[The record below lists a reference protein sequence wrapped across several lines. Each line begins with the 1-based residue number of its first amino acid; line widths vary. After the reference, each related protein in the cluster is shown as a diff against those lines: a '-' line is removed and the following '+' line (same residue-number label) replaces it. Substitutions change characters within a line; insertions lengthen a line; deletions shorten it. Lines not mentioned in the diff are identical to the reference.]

1 MRVVV
6 ADDVMIVRAGLTRLL
21 TEAGME
27 VCGEAADAAGL
38 LRLVA
43 LTGPD
48 VAVVD
53 IRMPPTHRDE
63 GLVAAREIRA
73 RYPATAVLVLSQYVA
88 PRYATRL
95 LADQP
100 AGLGYLLKERVSE
113 VAVLA
118 DAIQRVAAGGC
129 VVDPAIARRLLDGAR
144 PSSPAAGLT
153 ARERGVLALLA
164 EGCSNAAI
172 AGRLG
177 IRERTVEAVCAQIFA
192 KLDLPPDPD
201 VNRRVLAVLKVLKG

>member
-6 ADDVMIVRAGLTRLL
+6 ADDVMIVRAGLARLL
-21 TEAGME
+21 AEAGMQ
-27 VCGEAADAAGL
+27 VCGEAADAAEL

-73 RYPATAVLVLSQYVA
+73 RHPATAVLVLSQYVA
-88 PRYATRL
+88 PRYASRL

-100 AGLGYLLKERVSE
+100 AGLGYLLKERVSD

-118 DAIQRVAAGGC
+118 DAVQRVAAGGC
-129 VVDPAIARRLLDGAR
+129 VVDPAIVQRLLDAAR
-144 PSSPAAGLT
+144 PPSVAAGLT
-153 ARERGVLALLA
+153 AREREVLALMA

-172 AGRLG
+172 AMRLR
-177 IRERTVEAVCAQIFA
+177 IRERTVESVCAQIFA
-192 KLDLPPDPD
+192 KLGLPPDPD
-201 VNRRVLAVLKVLKG
+201 VNRRVLAAIRVLRS

>member
-100 AGLGYLLKERVSE
+100 SGLGYLLKERVSE

-129 VVDPAIARRLLDGAR
+129 VVDPAIVHRLLDGAR
-144 PSSPAAGLT
+144 PSSPAAGL
-153 ARERGVLALLA
+153 
-164 EGCSNAAI
+164 

-177 IRERTVEAVCAQIFA
+177 IRERTVEAVCAQIFT

-201 VNRRVLAVLKVLKG
+201 VNRRVLAVLKVLKR